1 MESTKIS
8 ISNKFRNLEIVKR
21 NRKRKETDKPDD
33 VDIEKKPNSEIDGLF
48 GAEQPVEAPSS
59 GSSGC
64 AAASKNWCS
73 KPTGSGPTGAV
84 CLAGTPYSPISCSKI
99 TQSSYEDYNP
109 SYTSYT
115 DYRRITASYIPNGIS
130 GTFSFYNDNDEDSS
144 DILPTTPQWQS
155 VSIAPIFEIN
165 FPTFVY
171 YRQIPGGDTSGN
183 TNGEWFIDQW
193 LSDAVNS
200 PSTSCFCTTPDE
212 LNVGSSGETS
222 GTVSKC
228 EYPCYKYKNDGFYTS
243 FYMTFDGTYFSIFFS
258 DGNVFSFDTDQKNAV
273 IGPNTFSITMPS
285 SNAEDASYTIGPSN
299 YCTSDYQFND
309 ICSIGANPNYPI
321 PCSADIT
328 LTEDDIKFAGLFGET
343 GATAYGETGATA
355 YEFTL
360 NVFKNDSYSDTVT
373 ETVSSMW
380 KSGKVNLLTE
390 STNDATT
397 YVYYRDTGSTS
408 ENGQWF
414 LDQWTTDEVPSSCI
428 CSTKPQSLES
438 LFPPNTNVDV
448 NENSYS
454 YEAVQGAL
462 SFPYQFY
469 YTESGSSGESDASGG
484 TKTSFYVSFDGI
496 DCSIFYS
503 NGKVDTYRQDRS
515 NISLGTEYKL
525 SLSFFQKTSPSSVTY
540 TLSSNDS

>member
-1 MESTKIS
+1 MDS
-8 ISNKFRNLEIVKR
+8 L
-21 NRKRKETDKPDD
+21 
-33 VDIEKKPNSEIDGLF
+33 
-48 GAEQPVEAPSS
+48 
-59 GSSGC
+59 
-64 AAASKNWCS
+64 
-73 KPTGSGPTGAV
+73 
-84 CLAGTPYSPISCSKI
+84 PI
-99 TQSSYEDYNP
+99 
-109 SYTSYT
+109 
-115 DYRRITASYIPNGIS
+115 
-130 GTFSFYNDNDEDSS
+130 
-144 DILPTTPQWQS
+144 TPQWQS
-155 VSIAPIFEIN
+155 VSVS
-165 FPTFVY
+165 PTFQINQPTYVY

-183 TNGEWFIDQW
+183 TNGEWFMDQW
-193 LSDAVNS
+193 LSDPVNS
-200 PSTSCFCTTPDE
+200 PPTSCFCTTPDE

-228 EYPCYKYKNDGFYTS
+228 DYTCYKYKNDGFYTS

-285 SNAEDASYTIGPSN
+285 SNAEDASYTIAPSN

-321 PCSADIT
+321 PCSADIM
-328 LTEDDIKFAGLFGET
+328 LTEDDINFAGLFGET
-343 GATAYGETGATA
+343 GANS

-360 NVFKNDSYSDTVT
+360 NIFKNDSYSGTVT
-373 ETVSSMW
+373 ESVSSMW
-380 KSGKVNLLTE
+380 KSGKVNLLND

-414 LDQWTTDEVPSSCI
+414 LDQWTTDDGVPSSCI
-428 CSTKPQSLES
+428 CSTKPKSLES
-438 LFPPNTNVDV
+438 LFRSNTDEDV

-462 SFPYQFY
+462 SFPLQFY
-469 YTESGSSGESDASGG
+469 YTESGTSGESGASGK

-503 NGKVDTYRQDRS
+503 NGKVDTYRQQKS

-525 SLSFFQKTSPSSVTY
+525 SLLFFQETSPPSSVTY
-540 TLSSNDS
+540 TLSSND